1 MKDVLTKYTL
11 NLLMDNSDGSKVSK
25 QEINLKKKNPRNQK
39 KSIKLPKKELDQ

>member
-25 QEINLKKKNPRNQK
+25 QEINLKKK
-39 KSIKLPKKELDQ
+39 KSTKSKEEH